1 MRQTFRQS
9 FWPQTADHPHTK
21 SPVWKLATFCW
32 QVLLRSELDQFN
44 LCVSTLEA
52 PWACAG
58 DDSTWKMSDWEWD
71 SRAFVAA
78 PKKDQQE
85 ALSSN
90 KKRKTDA
97 VLGLCGV
104 SARPCG
110 GCRAAELEPLEFLR
124 QADNSAGNNSWA
136 KELTGRPLVKV

>member
-1 MRQTFRQS
+1 M
-9 FWPQTADHPHTK
+9 
-21 SPVWKLATFCW
+21 
-32 QVLLRSELDQFN
+32 
-44 LCVSTLEA
+44 STLEA
-52 PWACAG
+52 PWTCAG

-97 VLGLCGV
+97 VLELCGV

-110 GCRAAELEPLEFLR
+110 GCRATELEPLEFLR